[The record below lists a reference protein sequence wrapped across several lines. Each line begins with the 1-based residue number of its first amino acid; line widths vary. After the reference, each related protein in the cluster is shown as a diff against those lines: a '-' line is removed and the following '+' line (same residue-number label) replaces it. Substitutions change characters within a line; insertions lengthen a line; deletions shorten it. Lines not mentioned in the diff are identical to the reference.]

1 MEPAPNGGRARP
13 AGYPTRR
20 LAGYPGRVDQE
31 PEHAVTDESGVPLS
45 AAFDAARAVAQLL
58 VDPRANLLS
67 RVQADID
74 AREQEVVRE
83 MAHGG

>member
-1 MEPAPNGGRARP
+1 M
-13 AGYPTRR
+13 
-20 LAGYPGRVDQE
+20 
-31 PEHAVTDESGVPLS
+31 TDESGVPLS

-67 RVQADID
+67 RVLADID